1 MANFNF
7 TGGRQT
13 HIISFTWVDRTSAS
27 YPATYESDDAAI
39 QAALTEARE
48 IRCAP
53 CNIKVERFRGA
64 VIYNAKN

>member
-1 MANFNF
+1 MARFNF
-7 TGGRQT
+7 SHGRQT

-27 YPATYESDDAAI
+27 YPATFDSDEDAI
-39 QAALTEARE
+39 QAARAEARE

-64 VIYNAKN
+64 VIYNAKD